1 MTPIQPIQMPVSLTQ
16 NPIQPIAPISTASNA
31 QGTSEVSVVNFKDL
45 LNKALGDLNTS
56 QVEANNSIQNLATGG
71 SENLH
76 DVIISMEKAEM
87 TLQYAIQVRNKVM
100 DAYQSVIQMQV

>member
-1 MTPIQPIQMPVSLTQ
+1 MEIQPIQMPISLAQ
-16 NPIQPIAPISTASNA
+16 NPIQPIAPITYSANTQATA
-31 QGTSEVSVVNFKDL
+31 QTSAVGFKEL
-45 LNKALGDLNTS
+45 LNKAISDLNTT
-56 QVEANNSIQNLATGG
+56 QLDANTSIQHLATGG

-76 DVIISMEKAEM
+76 DVMISMEKAEM

>member
-1 MTPIQPIQMPVSLTQ
+1 MEIQPIQMPISLTQ
-16 NPIQPIAPISTASNA
+16 NPIQPIAPISMSMNA
-31 QGTSEVSVVNFKDL
+31 QSTSEVSAVNFKDL
-45 LNKALGDLNTS
+45 LNKAISDLNGT
-56 QVEANNSIQNLATGG
+56 QTDATASIQNLATGG

>member
-1 MTPIQPIQMPVSLTQ
+1 MEIQPIQMPISLTQ
-16 NPIQPIAPISTASNA
+16 NPIQPIAPISNNVQS
-31 QGTSEVSVVNFKDL
+31 TSEVSAVNFKDL
-45 LNKALGDLNTS
+45 LTKAISDLNTS
-56 QVEANNSIQNLATGG
+56 QTDANASIQNLATGG
-71 SENLH
+71 ADNLH

>member
-1 MTPIQPIQMPVSLTQ
+1 MEIQPIQMPVSLTQ
-16 NPIQPIAPISTASNA
+16 SPIQAISPIASSINTQNTA
-31 QGTSEVSVVNFKDL
+31 EVSAVNFKDL
-45 LNKALGDLNTS
+45 LNKAMGDLNSS
-56 QVEANNSIQNLATGG
+56 QVEAGNAIQNLATGG

>member
-1 MTPIQPIQMPVSLTQ
+1 MQIQPIQMPISLTQ
-16 NPIQPIAPISTASNA
+16 SPIQPISPISVTQNA
-31 QGTSEVSVVNFKDL
+31 QSASEVSAVNFKDL
-45 LNKALGDLNTS
+45 LSKAISDLNTS
-56 QVEANNSIQNLATGG
+56 QTDANSAIQNLATGG
-71 SENLH
+71 SDNLH

>member
-1 MTPIQPIQMPVSLTQ
+1 MEIQPIQMQIPLMS
-16 NPIQPIAPISTASNA
+16 NPIQPIAPISVSNHA
-31 QGTSEVSVVNFKDL
+31 QNASEVSAVNFKDL
-45 LNKALGDLNTS
+45 LNKAISDLNTS
-56 QVEANNSIQNLATGG
+56 QTDANTAIQNLATGG
-71 SENLH
+71 SDNLH